1 MEILLPIALLAGLC
15 WWWAFSASATV
26 VARVR
31 GGWHPAG
38 AGRERHAPAADT
50 VDCDILTLPFVL
62 RRMEVVADELER
74 LERDPAVFARAFRTV
89 VARSAYEALIADAS
103 RLAAIPSL
111 DLDRRL
117 DFDLDLD
124 LEGTPT
130 QRREVLNL

>member
-1 MEILLPIALLAGLC
+1 
-15 WWWAFSASATV
+15 
-26 VARVR
+26 
-31 GGWHPAG
+31 
-38 AGRERHAPAADT
+38 

-62 RRMEVVADELER
+62 RRMEVIADELER

-117 DFDLDLD
+117 DFDLNLD